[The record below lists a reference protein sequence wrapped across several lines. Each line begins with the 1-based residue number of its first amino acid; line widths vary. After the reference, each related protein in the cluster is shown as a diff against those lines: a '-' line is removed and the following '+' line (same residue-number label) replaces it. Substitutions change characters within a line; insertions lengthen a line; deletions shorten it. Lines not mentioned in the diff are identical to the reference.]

1 MFTPVLPEPDFGNYN
16 IKWYGVELLFKK
28 DFFRYNT
35 PITILKKQSNYE
47 LIYTAGPG
55 GVF

>member
-1 MFTPVLPEPDFGNYN
+1 MFNPVLPKPDFGNYN
-16 IKWYGVELLFKK
+16 IKWYGVELLSKK

-35 PITILKKQSNYE
+35 PIKILKKQSNYE
-47 LIYTAGPG
+47 LIYTTGPG